1 MKNREDTLIKEG
13 SYGKYEN
20 PHPKMIHDVKMT
32 IEKQKAK
39 IHQSDDSMIPL
50 VATNDSPTYKHEFIN
65 KIKMSDC

>member
-1 MKNREDTLIKEG
+1 
-13 SYGKYEN
+13 
-20 PHPKMIHDVKMT
+20 MIHDVKMT